1 MTLETYDNVRETW
14 RYYHDAYLGGRAWQC
29 PSATT
34 IGDVALRWQTLDSE
48 GNVSWQSGRERS
60 YLVAHEGESDTRF
73 RARRDLSAYVN
84 ACGPIVKA
92 YAEGCTSKVTRE
104 VDSISAYLD
113 DVDRRGSTW
122 AETAEGVA
130 AWAAVYGV
138 VATVVDTPSVDV
150 TGLSEAQR
158 AAQGIQP
165 YVVTVH
171 PPAWAWVECE
181 RGRVVEFAYVSTP
194 YQSDLSTNTRV
205 KIELRVWRADRIVEG
220 ASVPGGWSILSG
232 TVTGAQLA
240 SLAAQRG
247 SFKPIAEGPLPATLG
262 GEIPVTF
269 AYYERDAASDCPNG
283 HSLIADAAGVSRL
296 IYNTL
301 SWITEIDHLA
311 AFPFLAVPLASTGGQ
326 LDQSTTA
333 KVGPGQGLGFNSA
346 SGAPSWIEPSGA
358 SQAGMLARCGTYLQF
373 AFRSAGMELAAD
385 TSAQVQSGEALRI
398 RSRDFESRAL
408 RFARTLQRW
417 ELATLRLFA
426 RLAGADPSAI
436 SVTYAKRI
444 TLSDPSEDFVRALT
458 LATAQ
463 IEIGVE
469 ARVLA
474 VVAAIDAA
482 LSLSEEQHAQITEEV
497 RAIFGGDLSTA
508 TAEQTVKRLRNE
520 REAVGLQELAAD
532 PVAQAPVAPAAQTPT
547 DVAAVADT
555 ALNGAQVAS
564 LLAIINAINPGVPM
578 PIETARSVIA
588 AAFPTFNTTR
598 IEEMLAPLRNIH
610 AAAPQAPAVTPPVVN
625 NGSANNGG

>member
-34 IGDVALRWQTLDSE
+34 IGDVTLRWQTIDSE
-48 GNVSWQSGRERS
+48 GNPTWHVGRERS

-73 RARRDLSAYVN
+73 HARRDLSAYVN

-104 VDSISAYLD
+104 VDAISSYLD

-122 AETAEGVA
+122 AETAESVA

-158 AAQGIQP
+158 AARGIQP

-171 PPAWAWVECE
+171 PPAWAWVECDD
-181 RGRVVEFAYVSTP
+181 GRVVEFAYVSTP

-205 KIELRVWRADRIVEG
+205 KIQLRVWRADRVVDGER
-220 ASVPGGWSILSG
+220 VPGGWEILEGS
-232 TVTGAQLA
+232 VTGAQLA
-240 SLAAQRG
+240 SIAAQRG
-247 SFKPIAEGPLPATLG
+247 SLRPIAQGPLPAVLG

-269 AYYERDAASDCPNG
+269 AYYERDAASDCPHG

-301 SWITEIDHLA
+301 SWITEIDRLA
-311 AFPFLAVPLASTGGQ
+311 AFPFLAIPLASTGGQ
-326 LDQSTTA
+326 LDQGTSA

-346 SGAPSWIEPSGA
+346 SGSPSWVEPSGA
-358 SQAGMLARCGTYLQF
+358 SQQGMLARCGTYLQF

-385 TSAQVQSGEALRI
+385 TSAQAQSGEALRI

-426 RLAGADPSAI
+426 RLAGADPSGI
-436 SVTYAKRI
+436 SVAYAKRI
-444 TLSDPSEDFVRALT
+444 TLPDPSEDFTRALT
-458 LATAQ
+458 LVTAP

-469 ARVLA
+469 ARALA

-482 LSLSEEQHAQITEEV
+482 LSLSEEQLAKVTDEV
-497 RAIFGGDLSTA
+497 RAIFGGDLATA

-520 REAVGLQELAAD
+520 REATGLQEMTTE
-532 PVAQAPVAPAAQTPT
+532 PVSAPVPAAVEAPA
-547 DVAAVADT
+547 VEAVADT
-555 ALNGAQVAS
+555 ALNGAQTGS
-564 LLAIINAINPGVPM
+564 LLSIINAIEPGAPM
-578 PIETARSVIA
+578 PIDTARAVIA
-588 AAFPTFNTTR
+588 AAFPTFDAAR
-598 IEEMLAPLRNIH
+598 IEAMLAPFRNRP
-610 AAAPQAPAVTPPVVN
+610 AAAPQAPAVTPTVVD
-625 NGSANNGG
+625 NGTANDGG